1 MPECQRCGAH
11 VTEDFTRVFGTD
23 DNEVYGCLDCLVAH
37 ELAEG
42 EGGRIEEPDATG
54 SPVP

>member
-1 MPECQRCGAH
+1 MPECQRCEAH